1 MSIQSCT
8 KCWECVKAYGGCSWA
23 DSFTPVEGWKAT
35 KNTKREW
42 KKGKG
47 VTSVDSYNVME
58 CPEFVKD
65 KREPRPINNTFHL
78 ISSLLY
84 LTAKDYEEA
93 LWSNDTDE
101 IKRLEEWFKSPFC
114 ALLCYEEEECGMEII
129 RKVKENFVKGGKKL
143 LY

>member
-1 MSIQSCT
+1 MSEQSNSLCWNCT
-8 KCWECVKAYGGCSWA
+8 KAYGGCPWA
-23 DSFTPVEGWKAT
+23 DSYTPVEGWKAT
-35 KNTKREW
+35 KNNKRIW
-42 KKGKG
+42 KKGSG
-47 VTSVDSYNVME
+47 VASVDSYNVRE

-65 KREPRPINNTFHL
+65 NREPRPINHTFHL
-78 ISSLLY
+78 VSSLLY

-101 IKRLEEWFKSPFC
+101 IKRLEAWFKSPFC
-114 ALLCYEEEECGMEII
+114 TLLCYEEEDCGMEII